1 MDRVIVAEA
10 DEDLVPCEEPE
21 DVLETLVLPDP
32 VTLAVDVLELVILR
46 EELGEDVLVLEA
58 DTLGVPV
65 FVSSADSEPLPVF
78 VKEGDAED
86 VLDEAMVRLCVTLAV
101 PVLEEEADLEPV
113 ELADGLLEDVIEE
126 VPVRVGAVVRV
137 LVVDPVIVFV
147 IIAELLRT
155 ADALAVLDATADL
168 VPATLRTLV
177 KVYFAVGV
185 NISVG
190 RTDLVPV
197 VVRVDVFDIVAL
209 ALGKTISPTKIRASS
224 RGSPEDTMDARKNNK
239 SCNLRILL
247 FYTYDNHLDTS
258 FFSAN
263 KLARFASGIAIKYVA
278 RSAHP
283 YGPSLSLLF
292 PNGTFIGVKGLWSL
306 VAFLVYLPNPRECLE
321 NSTFGR
327 RRSRRR
333 RNHLLFPAHL
343 LRNRRRPLNRPSLG
357 HTSLLAPHLRLLRRL
372 QPFRIR
378 LTPFFLDQFPVTL
391 APIYQGILRRLFGQ

>member
-1 MDRVIVAEA
+1 MEVLEDDIDRVIVAEA
-10 DEDLVPCEEPE
+10 DLDLVPCEEPE
-21 DVLETLVLPDP
+21 DVLEALVLPDP

-58 DTLGVPV
+58 DTLCVPV
-65 FVSSADSEPLPVF
+65 FVTSADPEALPVF

-101 PVLEEEADLEPV
+101 PVLDEEADLEPV

-209 ALGKTISPTKIRASS
+209 ALGKTRLTDKIRASS

-239 SCNLRILL
+239 SCSLRILL

-278 RSAHP
+278 RSADP
-283 YGPSLSLLF
+283 YGSPLSLLF
-292 PNGTFIGVKGLWSL
+292 PNSTFIGVKGLWSL
-306 VAFLVYLPNPRECLE
+306 ITFVVYLPNPRE
-321 NSTFGR
+321 
-327 RRSRRR
+327 
-333 RNHLLFPAHL
+333 
-343 LRNRRRPLNRPSLG
+343 
-357 HTSLLAPHLRLLRRL
+357 
-372 QPFRIR
+372 
-378 LTPFFLDQFPVTL
+378 
-391 APIYQGILRRLFGQ
+391 